1 MFSETLMKEWTNKIL
16 ILSHY
21 HLQGMMEMLMRIIK
35 EVSEERN
42 KACSEKWVFP
52 CKWIRLYKEVVTSY
66 IRPLENNLSLCYHQ
80 QAPDSKLYDTPHQDS
95 TKAHGNANSPGKLT
109 ANQKMCFFS
118 KTEPG
123 IVWGKQL

>member
-1 MFSETLMKEWTNKIL
+1 MTCLFATTN
-16 ILSHY
+16 
-21 HLQGMMEMLMRIIK
+21 
-35 EVSEERN
+35 
-42 KACSEKWVFP
+42 
-52 CKWIRLYKEVVTSY
+52 
-66 IRPLENNLSLCYHQ
+66 RPQIANFMI
-80 QAPDSKLYDTPHQDS
+80 PPHQDS